1 MRRKHHESKPEILR
15 SQQSTTFLCNAYID
29 NPRITCQEEFSTA
42 KHFIYHMKKCHEV
55 KPWICAVCPDLKR
68 FEVKQN
74 FQFHELTHSAGTRN
88 FVCDICQKSYQNSRQ
103 LYNHRALHLG
113 RRFNCSQCG
122 FAAKSSAN
130 LRGHIKT
137 KHEERKY
144 ECEVCLKKFS
154 SSSNLK
160 SHQRVHTGETPF
172 QCELC
177 EIKFKRIHHLRYF
190 IIDRLAICTAGQ
202 KILISPGKKNT
213 SEI

>member
-1 MRRKHHESKPEILR
+1 
-15 SQQSTTFLCNAYID
+15 
-29 NPRITCQEEFSTA
+29 
-42 KHFIYHMKKCHEV
+42 
-55 KPWICAVCPDLKR
+55 
-68 FEVKQN
+68 
-74 FQFHELTHSAGTRN
+74 
-88 FVCDICQKSYQNSRQ
+88 

-144 ECEVCLKKFS
+144 ECDVCLKKFS

-177 EIKFKRIHHLRYF
+177 EIKFKRIHHLNAH
-190 IIDRLAICTAGQ
+190 IDCRMHRENIVTKQRQGISIPEHLDPNILRKN
-202 KILISPGKKNT
+202 KIENT
-213 SEI
+213 STKNNPKEETFETTDMVVIDQESYVMLDGQTVEIIQDKQNPNKINVIVAAATPSANNE